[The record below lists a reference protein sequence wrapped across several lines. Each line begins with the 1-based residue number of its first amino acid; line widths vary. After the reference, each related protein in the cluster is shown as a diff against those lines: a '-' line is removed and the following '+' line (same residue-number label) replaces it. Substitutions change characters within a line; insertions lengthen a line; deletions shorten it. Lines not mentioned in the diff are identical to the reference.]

1 MDYLGSQYLHHMVV
15 IGLSCNKISGE
26 ISDIME
32 SLNHLIV
39 LNLSNNMFTGCI
51 PSSSFKT

>member
-1 MDYLGSQYLHHMVV
+1 MVV